1 MGTRDLIGRVDVE
14 TENIEEF
21 KEVSS
26 RDGGLIESPST
37 IQLFDYFTSVHR
49 RLERYVSGVLWGL
62 SFLQKE
68 YFKNAKIAQE
78 QRVKLQTEEKDSS
91 SAGHVYESIGSRV
104 DFLLLVKSLVND
116 KNIQVLY
123 YNADL
128 ANILADVD
136 ETEIIQTQFVDDLET
151 LATETHDRDLIAKI
165 EKFRLELDNLY
176 KQKRAMELRLQ
187 REEEKRLEAEKL
199 AREEEKKRIEAEKK
213 FREEQIAKEEA
224 VLKRRE
230 EEAKRK
236 EAELKKIEAELAAKE
251 QEARRKEAE
260 LKREEEEKNAWL
272 QRWIEMLK

>member
-1 MGTRDLIGRVDVE
+1 M
-14 TENIEEF
+14 
-21 KEVSS
+21 
-26 RDGGLIESPST
+26 
-37 IQLFDYFTSVHR
+37 
-49 RLERYVSGVLWGL
+49 
-62 SFLQKE
+62 
-68 YFKNAKIAQE
+68 
-78 QRVKLQTEEKDSS
+78 
-91 SAGHVYESIGSRV
+91 
-104 DFLLLVKSLVND
+104 KSLVND

-128 ANILADVD
+128 ANILADVN

>member
-1 MGTRDLIGRVDVE
+1 MYEIQEKNSYDKLSDVTVNLYYLNRAAKYNFSMKMGVQPVQYGSIFLFRNGFRILPYGNEKDDSWKLDQRAQQGYARFLGTRDLIGRVDVE

-104 DFLLLVKSLVND
+104 DFCC
-116 KNIQVLY
+116 
-123 YNADL
+123 
-128 ANILADVD
+128 
-136 ETEIIQTQFVDDLET
+136 
-151 LATETHDRDLIAKI
+151 
-165 EKFRLELDNLY
+165 
-176 KQKRAMELRLQ
+176 
-187 REEEKRLEAEKL
+187 
-199 AREEEKKRIEAEKK
+199 
-213 FREEQIAKEEA
+213 
-224 VLKRRE
+224 
-230 EEAKRK
+230 
-236 EAELKKIEAELAAKE
+236 
-251 QEARRKEAE
+251 
-260 LKREEEEKNAWL
+260 
-272 QRWIEMLK
+272 

>member
-1 MGTRDLIGRVDVE
+1 M
-14 TENIEEF
+14 
-21 KEVSS
+21 
-26 RDGGLIESPST
+26 
-37 IQLFDYFTSVHR
+37 Q
-49 RLERYVSGVLWGL
+49 
-62 SFLQKE
+62 
-68 YFKNAKIAQE
+68 KIAQE
-78 QRVKLQTEEKDSS
+78 QRVKIATEEKDSS

-199 AREEEKKRIEAEKK
+199 STG
-213 FREEQIAKEEA
+213 
-224 VLKRRE
+224 
-230 EEAKRK
+230 
-236 EAELKKIEAELAAKE
+236 
-251 QEARRKEAE
+251 RRKEAY
-260 LKREEEEKNAWL
+260 
-272 QRWIEMLK
+272 